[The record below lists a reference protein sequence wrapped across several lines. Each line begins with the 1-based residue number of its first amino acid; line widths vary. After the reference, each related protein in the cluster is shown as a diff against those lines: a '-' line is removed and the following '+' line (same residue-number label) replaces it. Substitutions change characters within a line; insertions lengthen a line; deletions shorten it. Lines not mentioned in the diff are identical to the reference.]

1 MLKEKYLEA
10 LEDILMDI
18 NFEYHNSDYPD
29 SEEEH
34 DIKVAALYKAMLL
47 ITEHMQ

>member
-18 NFEYHNSDYPD
+18 NFEYRNSDYPD
-29 SEEEH
+29 SQEEH
-34 DIKVAALYKAMLL
+34 DIKVAALNKAMLL
-47 ITEHMQ
+47 IIEHM